1 MTHLKPQFF
10 ILVIIL
16 ICHGGPSHGG
26 RPIHRNLSS
35 GLRKGGGGSN
45 GGRPTHQ
52 TLSLGPSDGGVGHGV
67 QAMKNALLI
76 KFYLHAGPSDGGVGH
91 GVPSH
96 KGHLTHQILSPC
108 RSKSWWSRPWCAK
121 P

>member
-10 ILVIIL
+10 ILVVIL

-52 TLSLGPSDGGVGHGV
+52 TLSPGPSDGEV
-67 QAMKNALLI
+67 
-76 KFYLHAGPSDGGVGH
+76 SH

-96 KGHLTHQILSPC
+96 EGHLTHQILSPC
-108 RSKSWWSRPWCAK
+108 RSK
-121 P
+121 